1 MKKMTATQAGAIK
14 KKGKYLADE
23 TLYLMVNDKG
33 GKSWMQRLM
42 VNHRRRDYGLG
53 SFKLVTLSQARGLA
67 FENRKLARRGVDPL
81 AEKRKAK
88 VPTFREASEKT
99 FESLQPRWR
108 NATTARNWKQSLEK
122 HVYPVIGD
130 MPIDQIGREQILQI
144 LVPIWSKTPEVS
156 RRVKQRIHATL
167 KWAMAHGH
175 TDLNAVDLVAGAL
188 PVMPKVREHFRA
200 LDYRQ
205 IPQAIQTIQGSRA
218 SLSAKLCLQFTILT
232 AARGGETR
240 GAVWPEIDLEG
251 REWRVPANRMKGHK
265 EHRVPL
271 SEAAIRVLEEANV
284 LKDRS
289 GLIFPSPSRPGM
301 EISNMTMTKLL
312 RTSGL
317 AEKGTVHGF
326 RSSFRD
332 WCAER
337 SGVPREIA
345 EAALA
350 HVVLGV
356 EGDYF
361 RSDLYERRVRLM
373 QKWGNFATGT
383 TAAKVV
389 KLRG

>member
-42 VNHRRRDYGLG
+42 VNHRRRDFGLG
-53 SFKLVTLSQARGLA
+53 SFKLVTLVEARELA
-67 FENRKLARRGVDPL
+67 FENRKLAHRGIDPL
-81 AEKRKAK
+81 ATMRRVS
-88 VPTFREASEKT
+88 VPTFKQASLKT

-108 NATTARNWKQSLEK
+108 NATTSRNWRQSLEK
-122 HVYPVIGD
+122 HAYPVIGD

-144 LVPIWSKTPEVS
+144 LVPIWSATPEVA

-167 KWAMAHGH
+167 KWGMAHGH

-188 PVMPKVREHFRA
+188 PMMPKVREHFRA

-205 IPQAIQTIQGSRA
+205 IPQAIQTIQDSRA

-232 AARGGETR
+232 AARGAESR
-240 GAVWPEIDLEG
+240 GARLAEINIKA
-251 REWRVPANRMKGHK
+251 REWRISANRMKTHK

-271 SEAAIRVLEEANV
+271 SQAAIRVLEEANV

-289 GLIFPSPSRPGM
+289 GLVFPSPSKSGK
-301 EISNMTMTKLL
+301 EISNMTMTKIM

-332 WCAER
+332 WCADT
-337 SGVPREIA
+337 GKPREIA
-345 EAALA
+345 ESALS
-350 HVVLGV
+350 HVVSGV

-361 RSDLYERRVRLM
+361 RSDLYARRVRLM

-383 TAAKVV
+383 VAAKVV
-389 KLRG
+389 KLHG